1 MTPKAPSRKSWTSRW
16 ITAAV
21 IVTLLLSGYS
31 LYQVLSLK
39 PGESTVIPPGIS
51 VEKPRVDIAS
61 VAINSDGD
69 LIIKYTNGNEQNVGQ
84 VRGSNGQTPSA
95 DIIASAVND
104 YCQSNK
110 CDGYPPTQRV
120 VLAAVMQYCSDGICK
135 GENGEDGRDA
145 PLITP
150 DQILAQVESYCAN
163 GNCRG
168 ERGAT
173 GATGATGAAG
183 KDARQPIWACVLTK
197 ENNTDV
203 RYYSQKYA
211 DEPNSA
217 YLSWEYRSKLPT
229 WFQPN
234 NCIDLRA

>member
-1 MTPKAPSRKSWTSRW
+1 MERAPSRKSWTSRW

-21 IVTLLLSGYS
+21 IVTLLLSSYS
-31 LYQVLSLK
+31 LFKVLTLK
-39 PGESTVIPPGIS
+39 PGESAVVAPGIS
-51 VEKPRVDIAS
+51 VEKPIVDIES
-61 VAINSDGD
+61 VAVNSNGD
-69 LIIKYTNGNEQNVGQ
+69 LIVKYSNGNEQNVGQ
-84 VRGSNGQTPSA
+84 VRGSDGKAPSA
-95 DIIASAVND
+95 DIIATAVSN

-135 GENGEDGRDA
+135 GENGENGRDA

-150 DQILAQVESYCAN
+150 DQILAQVEQYCAN

-173 GATGATGAAG
+173 GATGATGSAG
-183 KDARQPIWACVLTK
+183 KDARQAIWACVLTR
-197 ENNTDV
+197 ENNVDV

-211 DEPNSA
+211 DEPNAA
-217 YLSWEYRSKLPT
+217 YLTWEYRSKLPT
-229 WFQPN
+229 WFMPN
-234 NCIDLRA
+234 SCIDMRA